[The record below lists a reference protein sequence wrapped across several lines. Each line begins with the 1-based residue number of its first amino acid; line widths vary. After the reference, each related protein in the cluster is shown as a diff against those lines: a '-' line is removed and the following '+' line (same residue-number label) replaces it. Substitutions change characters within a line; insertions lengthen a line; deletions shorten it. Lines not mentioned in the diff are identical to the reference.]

1 MRPRPSCSNNE
12 KSCARIGNPRP
23 RGRLPGPQ
31 RDRTAA
37 IRPPLDDHGARTGP
51 SLRSCAC
58 RVARSS
64 VALGFRYVERAL
76 FARHSFAE
84 IKRMHGQKP
93 LWSPG
98 AWQEYLSA
106 AWLPARCPHVHISR
120 ASSGEPPA
128 GRPRTPTIGFACCKF
143 LLVTVPRS
151 LCTLAPY
158 LRPGDFVP
166 LSFASAQADVHA
178 LGPGEAQISS
188 AAFERDEPILVCA
201 SVAGTTTPSS
211 GAERPNPLK
220 CEAAPRS
227 RGANPRVALFRTA
240 SVQTS
245 AILAR
250 SSPPSSLSSL
260 ILLPASWIP
269 ARESRC
275 GSPFPHR
282 GGSGC
287 PN

>member
-23 RGRLPGPQ
+23 RGRSPGPQ

-37 IRPPLDDHGARTGP
+37 IRPPLDGHGARTGT

-64 VALGFRYVERAL
+64 VVLRFFALGFRYVERAL

-128 GRPRTPTIGFACCKF
+128 GRPRTPTTGFASCRF
-143 LLVTVPRS
+143 LLVTVPLS
-151 LCTLAPY
+151 LHTLGAVLAP
-158 LRPGDFVP
+158 GDPVP
-166 LSFASAQADVHA
+166 LSLASALAK
-178 LGPGEAQISS
+178 
-188 AAFERDEPILVCA
+188 
-201 SVAGTTTPSS
+201 
-211 GAERPNPLK
+211 NK
-220 CEAAPRS
+220 APE
-227 RGANPRVALFRTA
+227 L
-240 SVQTS
+240 
-245 AILAR
+245 
-250 SSPPSSLSSL
+250 
-260 ILLPASWIP
+260 
-269 ARESRC
+269 
-275 GSPFPHR
+275 
-282 GGSGC
+282 
-287 PN
+287 